1 MVQLAPVRILFSYNP
16 LSLSSSALA
25 IIPSVIFSIPRLC
38 VLVLTRVQVK
48 QISLSINL
56 SASFFLGDNAKDIQ
70 LSHYLD
76 IVDKAA
82 QLLVTVDKCTKDINH
97 GYIFYSLFNHCCFS
111 YSHNM
116 LFFVIRS
123 SSTFHPL

>member
-1 MVQLAPVRILFSYNP
+1 MFFSILRVVLLFSN
-16 LSLSSSALA
+16 SL
-25 IIPSVIFSIPRLC
+25 
-38 VLVLTRVQVK
+38 QVK

-97 GYIFYSLFNHCCFS
+97 GYIFSLFINCNMSYLSISPLLCFCC
-111 YSHNM
+111 SH
-116 LFFVIRS
+116 
-123 SSTFHPL
+123 P